1 MVMHLKYGIFK
12 RGHSNNMNT
21 SPFNFKIIRI

>member
-12 RGHSNNMNT
+12 RGHSHSMNT
-21 SPFNFKIIRI
+21 SPSNFKIMRI